1 MNRYGQ
7 MPAIARGFTP
17 AQYGTDGEGQ
27 TMTPTPTPDSGY
39 GPRYGSAAPKGLGFL
54 GPLQRPDG
62 SVMTEYSIGVTLD
75 GKPMEIPSIVPT
87 LTKQELATL
96 LALPDGAP
104 PPKSVIDK
112 AIAYARDRLAGG
124 YDAFAGPGEQQ
135 NLYPELKRA
144 PIPTP
149 K

>member
-7 MPAIARGFTP
+7 MPALGRGFTP
-17 AQYGTDGEGQ
+17 AQYGSDGAEQ
-27 TMTPTPTPDSGY
+27 TMTPTPTPDYGY
-39 GPRYGSAAPKGLGFL
+39 GQRYGSAAPKGLGFL
-54 GPLQRPDG
+54 GPLLRPDG
-62 SVMTEYSIGVTLD
+62 QVMSEYSIGVNLD
-75 GKPMEIPSIVPT
+75 GRQVEIPSIVPT

-96 LALPDGAP
+96 LTLKDGQA

-112 AIAYARDRLAGG
+112 AIAYARTRLAGG

-144 PIPTP
+144 PIPSP